1 MLTLHT
7 APLVRLTPDD
17 AAPLRDAA
25 VAVDGDRIAAVGP
38 LDELL
43 RAYPRAR
50 VRHWPGTLGPGL
62 VHDAPVPDAPSPRE
76 RIHALLRLGATAVV
90 AARVTDPELLAAA
103 RRGGV
108 AVLDRPRPS
117 ALVETGRADLAAFDA
132 DGVCVATVLAGRLVH
147 RRR

>member
-1 MLTLHT
+1 MLTLHA

-25 VAVDGDRIAAVGP
+25 VAIDGDRIAAVGP

-43 RAYPRAR
+43 QEYPRAR

-117 ALVETGRADLAAFDA
+117 ALVKTGRADLAAFDA
-132 DGVCVATVLAGRLVH
+132 DGACVATVLAGRLVH
-147 RRR
+147 RGR

>member
-1 MLTLHT
+1 MLTLHA

-25 VAVDGDRIAAVGP
+25 VAIDGDRIAAVGP

-43 RAYPRAR
+43 QEYPRAR

-76 RIHALLRLGATAVV
+76 RIHALLQLGATAVV

-117 ALVETGRADLAAFDA
+117 ALVKTGRADLAAFDA
-132 DGVCVATVLAGRLVH
+132 DGACVATVLAGRLVH
-147 RRR
+147 RGR

>member
-1 MLTLHT
+1 MLTLHA

-25 VAVDGDRIAAVGP
+25 VAIDGDRIAAIGP

-43 RAYPRAR
+43 QEYPRAR

-117 ALVETGRADLAAFDA
+117 ALVNTGRADLAAFDA
-132 DGVCVATVLAGRLVH
+132 DGACVATVLAGRLVH

>member
-1 MLTLHT
+1 MLTLHA
-7 APLVRLTPDD
+7 APLVRRTPDD
-17 AAPLRDAA
+17 AAPLHDAA

-38 LDELL
+38 LDAL
-43 RAYPRAR
+43 RSAYPRAR
-50 VRHWPGTLGPGL
+50 VRQWPGTLGPGL

-90 AARVTDPELLAAA
+90 AARLTDPELLAAA

-108 AVLDRPRPS
+108 AVVDRPRPP
-117 ALVETGRADLAAFDA
+117 ALAGGGRADLAAFEA
-132 DGVCVATVLAGRLVH
+132 DGACVATVLAGRLVH